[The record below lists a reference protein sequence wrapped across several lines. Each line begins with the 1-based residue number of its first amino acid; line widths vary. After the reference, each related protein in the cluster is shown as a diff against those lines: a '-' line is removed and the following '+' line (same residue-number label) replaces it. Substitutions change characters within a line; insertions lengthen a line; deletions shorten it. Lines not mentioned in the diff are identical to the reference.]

1 MNDDAKDAD
10 NRDAP
15 TRFSLSRWS
24 ARKRAVARSEAADET
39 PAAAAQPSI
48 GVAAPAGAVAEVAS
62 AAPLPDVGSLTF
74 DSDFTVFMNGKVD
87 ESVRRAAL
95 RTLLHDARFNVMDGL
110 DVYIDD
116 YSLPDPIPPSMLA
129 ELRHSIAV
137 LNPVFPGAEN
147 AIPETKRD
155 LPASGE
161 PVPVSD
167 TANDASAVD
176 SAEKTEVL
184 LTGIAGEP
192 VAKPV
197 LTEDGTLNT

>member
-24 ARKRAVARSEAADET
+24 ARKRAVARGEAADQT
-39 PAAAAQPSI
+39 PAAGAQPSI

-137 LNPVFPGAEN
+137 LNPVFPGDEN
-147 AIPETKRD
+147 ATPEIKRD
-155 LPASGE
+155 LPAPGE
-161 PVPVSD
+161 PVSVSV
-167 TANDASAVD
+167 TVNAASTVD

-184 LTGIAGEP
+184 LTGVAGEP
-192 VAKPV
+192 VAKAT
-197 LTEDGTLNT
+197 LTEDGTINR